1 MALSLDNSAVIAIT
15 KMITQSGCLDAVA
28 VIGNST
34 QMMDMPEELYSAL
47 NSGDKQLAYSA
58 AQQEFDRTSE
68 QLKWFL
74 EVSIYEKET
83 CLKEDFLLVDGIEF
97 ELPLFLREFLQE
109 VCLFYENEE
118 FVLRNREGVVVN
130 LQNAYP
136 QLFHRPL

>member
-1 MALSLDNSAVIAIT
+1 
-15 KMITQSGCLDAVA
+15 
-28 VIGNST
+28 
-34 QMMDMPEELYSAL
+34 MMDMPEELYSAV
-47 NSGDKQLAYSA
+47 NSGDEQLAYGA
-58 AQQEFDRTSE
+58 ARGEFDRTSKK
-68 QLKWFL
+68 LKWFL
-74 EVSIYEKET
+74 EVSIYEKESR
-83 CLKEDFLLVDGIEF
+83 LKKDFLLVDGIEF